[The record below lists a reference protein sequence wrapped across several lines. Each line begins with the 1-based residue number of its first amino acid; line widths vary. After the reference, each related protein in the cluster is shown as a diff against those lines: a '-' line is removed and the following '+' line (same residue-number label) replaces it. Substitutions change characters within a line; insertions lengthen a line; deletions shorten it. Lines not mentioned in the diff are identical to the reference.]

1 MMKALKKIPGERA
14 PRLVEVPVPML
25 KKDEV
30 LVKVYYAG
38 ICKTDLKV
46 ASGELLCKDGGVV
59 LGHEFSGVVVDKD
72 PKIGDWLAIGTK
84 VVANPML
91 DDLSDRMLGKDQDG
105 CFAEYV
111 AVPFQNI
118 HEIPAQLNE
127 TSSWMKLM
135 AYAEPVAAA
144 LGVVDAIMRARK
156 SYLSDNDEIIVAGDP
171 KDRIARLVNFLVSR
185 SFKHC
190 NCQIIS
196 PEELLIGMDL
206 GKQSLYKCIIECCP
220 DKAGKLVSCLDA
232 GGTMVLK
239 SRGYVNLSDVFV
251 NDVVMKQLMILGA
264 KYSSFVDALDEIWKH
279 ETDLISM
286 ISDKDY
292 SLEDFKLAFAEASK
306 PEAKK
311 VMFRCAQ

>member
-1 MMKALKKIPGERA
+1 MKAIARDSKSGKIELIEA
-14 PRLVEVPVPML
+14 PMPKAGP
-25 KKDEV
+25 DEV
-30 LVKVYYAG
+30 LVKVSYAG

-59 LGHEFSGVVVDKD
+59 LGHEFSGIVVDKD

-111 AVPFQNI
+111 VVPFQNI
-118 HEIPAQLNE
+118 HEIPPQHNE
-127 TSSWMKLM
+127 SSSWMKLM

-144 LGVVDAIMRARK
+144 LGVVDAIMQARK

-171 KDRIARLVNFLVSR
+171 KDRIARLVKFLVSR
-185 SFKHC
+185 SFKCC

-206 GKQSLYKCIIECCP
+206 GKRRLYKCIIECCP
-220 DKAGKLVSCLDA
+220 DKAGKLVNCLDV

-239 SRGYVNLSDVFV
+239 SRGYVNLSDVLV

-264 KYSSFVDALDEIWKH
+264 KYSSFVDALDEIWKY

-311 VMFRCAQ
+311 VMFKCAQ